1 MALTGNQRAILTARV
16 GVARVGAFRVGFLPV
31 DTTGSAP
38 GTPGGFYVWTS
49 VPMPDT
55 TWTAVKR

>member
-16 GVARVGAFRVGFLPV
+16 GIARVGAFRVGFLPV
-31 DTTGSAP
+31 DATSD
-38 GTPGGFYVWTS
+38 GFYVWTT
-49 VPMPDT
+49 VLMPTT